1 MIPPVVATTAASI
14 GISAVSALAD
24 KLSGT
29 SSTSS
34 SNATSG
40 SGSTGSSSSGS
51 SSATGNGK
59 IGQTEFLSLLVAQ
72 LQNQDPLNPM
82 DNAQMTSQ
90 MAQINTVNGIETL
103 NTSVQ
108 SLNAQFVQM
117 QTLQGAAL
125 VGRDVTVPGKSVAIE
140 NGVGLGGFELAG
152 PADRVKVEIQDP
164 SGRVVDTLQLGAQTT
179 GRHDFEWPGAAS
191 ATGSNYTFRVTA
203 NSGTATV
210 SNTALMRDKVEAVS
224 TDNGTLMLELARS
237 GAVEYSAVKAF
248 N

>member
-1 MIPPVVATTAASI
+1 MSTTIDPFTALNSAS
-14 GISAVSALAD
+14 SA
-24 KLSGT
+24 G
-29 SSTSS
+29 SS
-34 SNATSG
+34 SNANQAG
-40 SGSTGSSSSGS
+40 S
-51 SSATGNGK
+51 ADR
-59 IGQTEFLSLLVAQ
+59 FLKLLVAQ
-72 LQNQDPLNPM
+72 MQNQDPLNPM

-103 NTSVQ
+103 NTTVQ

-140 NGVGLGGFELAG
+140 DGMGRGGFELAG
-152 PADRVKVEIQDP
+152 PADRVKVEILDG
-164 SGRVVDTLQLGAQTT
+164 SGRVVDTMQLGAQTT
-179 GRHDFEWPGAAS
+179 GRHDFEWPGAAT
-191 ATGSNYTFRVTA
+191 AAEGNYTFKVIA

-210 SNTALMRDKVEAVS
+210 SNTTLMRDRVEAVS
-224 TDNGTLMLELARS
+224 TENGTLVLELARS